1 MFEDTTPVRVVFGEN
16 GEPWFVATDVCS
28 ALAISN
34 SRMAVSRLDK
44 DERNTVNIADGN
56 RVNPNVTVISEAG
69 VYRLVFTSR
78 VDGAERFKRWL
89 AHEVLPTI
97 RKTGAYGV
105 PMAAIRQA
113 VAERFLGVGLAPYAK
128 RFPTPFY
135 EGIFRLRGWPWHGPG
150 TPRPGVI
157 ASWTN
162 DLVYERLAPE
172 LLRLLRERNPMDRDT
187 GRRAAKHHQLL
198 SEDIGHPALAGH
210 LHSVL
215 CIMRSCATWD
225 DFMMQMDRIHPRWG
239 NNLLLPLPVAED
251 MRLLPEQF

>member
-1 MFEDTTPVRVVFGEN
+1 MTKCKPTPEMPKPFLFEGSTRIRVVVDEA
-16 GEPWFVATDVCS
+16 GEPWFVAQDIAH
-28 ALAISN
+28 ALEY
-34 SRMAVSRLDK
+34 RMASDLTRLLK
-44 DERNTVNIADGN
+44 PHHLRTHAVRTNRGERSATI
-56 RVNPNVTVISEAG
+56 ISEPAM
-69 VYRLVFTSR
+69 YRAVFLSKSKKAEPFQEWVTS
-78 VDGAERFKRWL
+78 D
-89 AHEVLPTI
+89 VLRSI

-157 ASWTN
+157 AYWTN

-172 LLRLLRERNPMDRDT
+172 LLRLLRERNPMDKDT

-198 SEDIGHPALAGH
+198 SEDIGHPALAVAAKVDA
-210 LHSVL
+210 L
-215 CIMRSCATWD
+215 
-225 DFMMQMDRIHPRWG
+225 
-239 NNLLLPLPVAED
+239 NLPL
-251 MRLLPEQF
+251 EQNQVRVVFNWLQ